1 MIDLSS
7 PPEISS
13 GSGSTTTIKLA
24 AIDIGSNAI
33 RCQISSVLL
42 FEGTYTFKK
51 LEYVRYPLRLGE
63 DVFAGGIIGERRA
76 EKLQQFLHSMKLL
89 MAVHDVEAYRI
100 CATSAMRSAQNGV
113 ELAHQIRQRLRMKID
128 IIDGVAEAGYVDRI
142 LTAVLAD
149 GRHYLHIDVGGG
161 STEFNL
167 YVNREKVASQSFEI
181 GSIRRLQAQDE
192 ESNTTWEAMKAWVK
206 LHARQ
211 YHVSR
216 AIGTGGNIGK
226 LYDMAHRT
234 PGQPIFRRQIDEIHT
249 RLAAMTIDERIR
261 IALLNPDR
269 ADVIVPAA
277 HIYLKA
283 MQWAKIESMIVPD
296 VGLKDGILQA
306 LLEEQLGSTM
316 ANYQLAVVNQTW

>member
-1 MIDLSS
+1 MADTPTVS
-7 PPEISS
+7 P
-13 GSGSTTTIKLA
+13 STTLKLA

-63 DVFAGGIIGERRA
+63 DVFATGRIGAVRA
-76 EKLQQFLHSMKLL
+76 VKLEQFLHSMKLL
-89 MAVHDVEAYRI
+89 MAVHDVDAYRI
-100 CATSAMRSAQNGV
+100 CATSAMRSSENGREV
-113 ELAHQIRQRLRMKID
+113 ADDIRRKLRMKID
-128 IIDGVAEAGYVDRI
+128 IIEGDAEAAYVDRI

-167 YVNREKVASQSFEI
+167 YINREKVAAESFEI
-181 GSIRRLQAQDE
+181 GSIRRLQSAE
-192 ESNTTWEAMKAWVK
+192 VESNTVWEAMKAWVK
-206 LHARQ
+206 QNARAH
-211 YHVSR
+211 HVSR

-226 LYDMAHRT
+226 IYDMAHRT
-234 PGQPIFRRQIDEIHT
+234 PGQPIFRRQIEEIHD
-249 RLAAMTIDERIR
+249 RLAAMTVEERIR

-283 MQWAKIESMIVPD
+283 MHWAKIESMVVPD
-296 VGLKDGILQA
+296 VGLKDGILQV
-306 LLEEQLGSTM
+306 LLEEQLGAEMS
-316 ANYQLAVVNQTW
+316 NYQLAIAAQTW

>member
-1 MIDLSS
+1 MAD
-7 PPEISS
+7 
-13 GSGSTTTIKLA
+13 TTTTLKFG

-63 DVFAGGIIGERRA
+63 DVFATGLIGEKRA
-76 EKLQQFLHSMKLL
+76 EKLQHFLHSMKLL
-89 MAVHDVEAYRI
+89 MAVHDVDAYRI
-100 CATSAMRSAQNGV
+100 CATSAMRSSENGRAMAD
-113 ELAHQIRQRLRMKID
+113 EIGRTLRMKID
-128 IIDGVAEAGYVDRI
+128 IIEGDAEAAYVDRI

-167 YVNREKVASQSFEI
+167 YINREKVAAESFEI
-181 GSIRRLQAQDE
+181 GSIRRLQAGEGEMDA
-192 ESNTTWEAMKAWVK
+192 TWEAMKAWVK
-206 LHARQ
+206 AFARAH
-211 YHVSR
+211 HVSR

-226 LYDMAHRT
+226 IYDMAHRT
-234 PGQPIFRRQIDEIHT
+234 PGQPIFRRQIGEIHD
-249 RLAAMTIDERIR
+249 RLAAMTVEERIR
-261 IALLNPDR
+261 LALLNPDR

-283 MQWAKIESMIVPD
+283 MSWAKIESMIVPD

-306 LLEEQLGSTM
+306 LLEEHLGAEM
-316 ANYQLAVVNQTW
+316 ANYQLAIAAQTW